1 MIWAIDKAI
10 ELLSVVTVRRHDFH
24 DGVMA
29 YILPIGESTMY
40 RIFFAWTVFME
51 AVFSYLNLKPDDI
64 FLLHSML
71 EVFIKT
77 GCGFIDTIIG

>member
-1 MIWAIDKAI
+1 MSWAIDKAS
-10 ELLSVVTVRRHDFH
+10 ELLSVMTVRRHDFH

-29 YILPIGESTMY
+29 YILPVGDSTMY
-40 RIFFAWTVFME
+40 RIFFVWTVYME
-51 AVFSYLNLKPDDI
+51 AVFSYLNIKLDDT

-77 GCGFIDTIIG
+77 G